1 MKASIL
7 ILLTAGLTTGPVK
20 QATVS
25 QKNHEKT
32 ILDDSLRNRLQAGYH
47 YDSVKVVSNYK
58 FDQPKSAS
66 TKAFARVSYPVFTDN
81 NLNNLIRTSVL
92 APLKVKY
99 EFQNTLVAEHPALS
113 DMDAVN
119 TAAVDYRE
127 LAANFIRQ
135 FEMEA
140 PNLELKAYW
149 YADIKVK
156 VLYEN
161 SSYVSLVCTKDYFTG
176 GSHDLYDHLYL
187 NYDKRKHGLITLE
200 SLLKSGK
207 VEKLRAIAEKIFRQ
221 NEGLNADDVL
231 DGYFFKNNRFDL
243 PGNFA
248 LTAKGLLFFY
258 DYYEIKPFAAGTTQ
272 LIIPYTKI
280 SDLVQ
285 PGSVL
290 AGQLKLH

>member
-1 MKASIL
+1 
-7 ILLTAGLTTGPVK
+7 
-20 QATVS
+20 
-25 QKNHEKT
+25 
-32 ILDDSLRNRLQAGYH
+32 
-47 YDSVKVVSNYK
+47 
-58 FDQPKSAS
+58 
-66 TKAFARVSYPVFTDN
+66 
-81 NLNNLIRTSVL
+81 
-92 APLKVKY
+92 
-99 EFQNTLVAEHPALS
+99 
-113 DMDAVN
+113 MDAVN
-119 TAAVDYRE
+119 NDAQDYRE

-140 PNLELKAYW
+140 PKLELKAYW

-161 SSYVSLVCTKDYFTG
+161 SGYVSLVCEKDYFTG

-187 NYDKRKHGLITLE
+187 NYDKRTHRLITLE
-200 SLLKSGK
+200 SQLKPGK
-207 VEKLRAIAEKIFRQ
+207 AEKLRKVAEQIFRH
-221 NEGLNADDVL
+221 NEGLKADDAL

-248 LTAKGLLFFY
+248 VTGKGLLFLY

-272 LIIPYTKI
+272 LIIPSIQI

-290 AGQLKLH
+290 AGQLNRH